1 MTMIFEMIR
10 RKGAGFEVSM
20 NGNVFYVP
28 AGADNHIYR
37 AVVAAVEG
45 GAVVQPEAPP
55 PPAPIPDIS
64 FSQLLIG
71 LVGAG
76 WITEAEGNGWL
87 AGTLPPPVLALISAL
102 PENQRFAAR
111 ARALRPSV
119 VVRSDPLVNALAAAQ
134 GKTAA
139 EIDAFFVAASAL

>member
-1 MTMIFEMIR
+1 MANVEIITNALT
-10 RKGAGFEVSM
+10 GVQEVRALT
-20 NGNVFYVP
+20 P
-28 AGADNHIYR
+28 AQEAALQ
-37 AVVAAVEG
+37 AVRNSLPV
-45 GAVVQPEAPP
+45 
-55 PPAPIPDIS
+55 PDIS

-87 AGTLPPPVLALISAL
+87 AGTLPPPVLALINAL

-139 EIDAFFVAASAL
+139 EMDAFFRTASTF

>member
-1 MTMIFEMIR
+1 MANVEIITNALT
-10 RKGAGFEVSM
+10 GVQEV
-20 NGNVFYVP
+20 
-28 AGADNHIYR
+28 R
-37 AVVAAVEG
+37 ALTPGQEAALQ
-45 GAVVQPEAPP
+45 AVRNSLPV
-55 PPAPIPDIS
+55 PDIS

-87 AGTLPPPVLALISAL
+87 AGTLPPPVLALINAL

-139 EIDAFFVAASAL
+139 EMDAFFRTASTF

>member
-1 MTMIFEMIR
+1 MTDIEVTTNAAT
-10 RKGAGFEVSM
+10 GAQTTRLLS
-20 NGNVFYVP
+20 
-28 AGADNHIYR
+28 
-37 AVVAAVEG
+37 AVEI
-45 GAVVQPEAPP
+45 AARNAALAALPV
-55 PPAPIPDIS
+55 PDIS

-87 AGTLPPPVLALISAL
+87 AGTLPPPVLALINAL
-102 PENQRFAAR
+102 PANQRFAAR
-111 ARALRPSV
+111 TRALRPSV

-139 EIDAFFVAASAL
+139 EMDAFFQTASAL

>member
-1 MTMIFEMIR
+1 MANVEIITNALT
-10 RKGAGFEVSM
+10 GVQEV
-20 NGNVFYVP
+20 
-28 AGADNHIYR
+28 R
-37 AVVAAVEG
+37 ALTPGQEAALQAARG
-45 GAVVQPEAPP
+45 SLA
-55 PPAPIPDIS
+55 IPDIS
-64 FSQLLIG
+64 FPQLLIG

-87 AGTLPPPVLALISAL
+87 TGTLPPPLVALISAL

-139 EIDAFFVAASAL
+139 EMDAFFIAASAF